1 MSENFKNLLK
11 DTGIS
16 HGSTTARREAAVAA
30 ALTLI
35 QSKVLNSGG
44 SSQLQWELNNLSAY
58 ADQIQE
64 ALKVNAE

>member
-11 DTGIS
+11 DTDIS
-16 HGSTTARREAAVAA
+16 QGSPTARREAAVTA

-35 QSKVLNSGG
+35 QSKVLNSSGG
-44 SSQLQWELNNLSAY
+44 NQLQWELGNLSAY

>member
-1 MSENFKNLLK
+1 MSENLKNLRK
-11 DTGIS
+11 DNGLS
-16 HGSTTARREAAVAA
+16 VGSPEAQREAAVTA

-44 SSQLQWELNNLSAY
+44 SNQLQWELGNLAAY

-64 ALKVNAE
+64 ALKVKK